1 MWGSKPPWRSGEI
14 PKALWPAQGFR
25 DIRISFFASPTI
37 TWVTSWW
44 HPNWECRRH
53 ENNPTIS
60 QFACPGF
67 LLMSLYFICRYMY
80 PVHPSTYMYILHI
93 FLHTLSSTI
102 EPLIP
107 PLQGSE
113 WGYQRTPNSSASETY
128 VMAKR
133 ISSEPGR
140 SASSCRVK
148 SLHKWTNS
156 CWFSQLEQLGFFGST
171 QRVTVNTSSFR
182 LGFVLAMT
190 TLLTVCYSDIHSY
203 LDHLRYLRPVLEIS
217 IHCYRL

>member
-37 TWVTSWW
+37 TWVTWWW
-44 HPNWECRRH
+44 HPNWECRQH

-80 PVHPSTYMYILHI
+80 PVHFHFIPYVQRLNLW
-93 FLHTLSSTI
+93 F
-102 EPLIP
+102 PLYRD
-107 PLQGSE
+107 LNGAT
-113 WGYQRTPNSSASETY
+113 QRTPSSSASETY

-140 SASSCRVK
+140 SACDFRETMLFPPTAEHCRLSPLCYQK
-148 SLHKWTNS
+148 MGCFIELQEM
-156 CWFSQLEQLGFFGST
+156 QLVYGSY
-171 QRVTVNTSSFR
+171 QGQVTAQV
-182 LGFVLAMT
+182 
-190 TLLTVCYSDIHSY
+190 D
-203 LDHLRYLRPVLEIS
+203 E
-217 IHCYRL
+217 